1 MSEVATARPIFDR
14 LQDCAEREDIAS
26 LLGELGLGANGNATA
41 TALAADAEAN
51 QILVQRYFEMWNTG
65 DRTEADAVLG
75 PTYLDH
81 AHPSVVGPAAV
92 RSLVRRFRSEN
103 PDVWMAA
110 EVVAFDSDYVLVRR
124 AIRWS
129 ARGTLEPCG
138 VALFRVAGGQLA
150 EQWSWSPRA
159 RRVSSPPEPFFAL
172 RNYF

>member
-1 MSEVATARPIFDR
+1 MSEVATAHRMVER
-14 LQDCAEREDIAS
+14 LKDCAEREDFAS
-26 LLGELGLGANGNATA
+26 LLVELGSGANRDV

-51 QILVQRYFEMWNTG
+51 QAVVQRYFEMWNSG

-103 PDVWMAA
+103 PDARMTA
-110 EVVAFDSDYVLVRR
+110 EIVAFDADCVIVRR

-129 ARGTLEPCG
+129 ARRTTEPWG
-138 VALFRVAGGQLA
+138 IALFRVTGGQLA
-150 EQWSWSPRA
+150 EQWSWAPTT
-159 RRVSSPPEPFFAL
+159 RRESSPPERTFAL
-172 RNYF
+172 SNYF